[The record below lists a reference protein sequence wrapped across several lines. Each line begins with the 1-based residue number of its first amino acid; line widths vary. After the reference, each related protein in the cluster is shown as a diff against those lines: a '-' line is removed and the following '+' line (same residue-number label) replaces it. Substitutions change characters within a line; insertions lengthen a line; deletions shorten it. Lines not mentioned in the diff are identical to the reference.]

1 MAKLR
6 ASAMLPLQLPAPGPK
21 PSSKKA
27 RSLLAAVC
35 VIALVLYFTFTALL
49 VASVPLPDSA
59 RPASDSAPLN
69 KPSAAATVD
78 SRHHTV
84 HLIRA
89 LQCMVDELE
98 LYGWDL
104 SERDVR
110 LDLGYQSWK
119 RPNGPSYMFVHRFQ
133 TVPQTLKVLRS
144 MVQTRLGSWWR
155 LVLSS
160 KDDRLIRVLQSMVD
174 ELQEGVF
181 RRFGVS
187 FPGDALAAVLQP
199 IPGVDLHSCA
209 RACRANAA
217 CLTFS
222 YSPGCASAAGC
233 CNLRLLAN
241 GISSERPST
250 GHVFDPGVAERDK
263 VYTAW
268 LQHCA
273 EQRGN
278 IYNILLK

>member
-1 MAKLR
+1 
-6 ASAMLPLQLPAPGPK
+6 MLPLLLPAPGPT
-21 PSSKKA
+21 PSAKKA
-27 RSLLAAVC
+27 RRLAAALC

-78 SRHHTV
+78 TRHHTV

-98 LYGWDL
+98 LWDV

-110 LDLGYQSWK
+110 LDLGYESWK
-119 RPNGPSYMFVHRFQ
+119 RPKLYDGPSYMFVHRFQ
-133 TVPQTLKVLRS
+133 TVGQTLKVLRS

-155 LVLSS
+155 LVPS

-174 ELQEGVF
+174 ELQDGVF
-181 RRFGVS
+181 RRLGVS
-187 FPGDALAAVLQP
+187 FSGDVSATMLQP
-199 IPGVDLHSCA
+199 ISELDLHSCA

-222 YSPGCASAAGC
+222 YAPGCASAAGC
-233 CNLRLLAN
+233 CSLRLLAN

-250 GHVFDPGVAERDK
+250 GHGFDLGVAERDR
-263 VYTAW
+263 VYAAW